1 MMTAKYE
8 LDDYEVERFNANQ
21 AAKII
26 SIRQKRMANEKAKKA
41 ARHTFF
47 GALTTIFIVLTIAA
61 ISSSYIYKSSL
72 VGEAKYDI
80 NNMKTEIKSL
90 NAQIEEL
97 SAKIENQSGLKNIE
111 QIAIE
116 TLNMQ
121 YPTKEQMVY
130 VDKLYAYE
138 LPVIQPEEVVD
149 LPDMTT
155 SDNLIKDLVTALFK
169 THTE

>member
-47 GALTTIFIVLTIAA
+47 GALTTIIIVLTIAA
-61 ISSSYIYKSSL
+61 ISSSYIYKNSL
-72 VGEAKYDI
+72 VSEAKYDI
-80 NNMKTEIKSL
+80 YNLKTEIKSL

-130 VDKLYAYE
+130 VDQLYAYA
-138 LPVIQPEEVVD
+138 LPVGHPDEIID
-149 LPDMTT
+149 LAQSTT
-155 SDNLIKDLVTALFK
+155 SDHIINDLVTALFK
-169 THTE
+169 THTD